1 MMCTEMAIYRNTTY
15 DTEHS
20 NTIEIP
26 EFIFELERFLNNLLL
41 LLKEENLDIES
52 YATSLIEIFRSKIK
66 KESFPLVL
74 PPLDDDQ
81 GQLALFPELREKY
94 IVFCLSLL
102 NIRFEED
109 TIPEKPF
116 EIPFYNIL
124 KSRLLSAYV
133 LASNLTSITS
143 YDEALCLFQK
153 YMDIRVETDPTL
165 EFTLDEV
172 DYMIE
177 GAKMLYSKTHHFTTK
192 MAREG
197 VAVWKAEKC
206 MWHEILKKS
215 CQDFN
220 FAYTVA
226 CHADFKMAKNL
237 NPNFSLTRTQTLILG
252 APYCDFCWHDQRI
265 VTDFDHPPKAFWDDL
280 K

>member
-1 MMCTEMAIYRNTTY
+1 MAVFHNTTY

-20 NTIEIP
+20 HTVEIP
-26 EFIFELERFLNNLLL
+26 EFIVELEKFLNNLLTF
-41 LLKEENLDIES
+41 LKEENLDVES
-52 YATSLIEIFRSKIK
+52 YAASLIEILSSKTNK
-66 KESFPLVL
+66 KSFSVVF

-81 GQLALFPELREKY
+81 GQLILFPELRKKY
-94 IVFCLSLL
+94 LAFCLKNL

-109 TIPEKPF
+109 AIPEGPL

-124 KSRLLSAYV
+124 KSKLLSAYI

-143 YDEALCLFQK
+143 YDKAISLFQK
-153 YMDIRVETDPTL
+153 YMDMRVDTDPTL

-177 GAKMLYSKTHHFTTK
+177 GAKMLYGKTHHFTTK
-192 MAREG
+192 MMREG
-197 VAVWKAEKC
+197 VAVWKAQKC
-206 MWHEILKKS
+206 MWHEILKS
-215 CQDFN
+215 CQDSN

-226 CHADFKMAKNL
+226 CHADFKMAKKL
-237 NPNFSLTRTQTLILG
+237 NPNFTLTRTQTLILG
-252 APYCDFCWHDQRI
+252 ASYCDFCWHDQRI
-265 VTDFDHPPKAFWDDL
+265 VTDFKHPSKAFWDTL